1 MEAKEFMILVNVLFN
16 QVMDT
21 NLCMAA
27 FKVFSNYYVQ
37 RISYA
42 KFVDMI
48 KLGSMISPIQLRMK
62 YNYGSFINKMKPK
75 LTEEF

>member
-37 RISYA
+37 RISFA

-48 KLGSMISPIQLRMK
+48 KLG
-62 YNYGSFINKMKPK
+62 
-75 LTEEF
+75 